1 MKNFSELL
9 VTRPNLTVVIELK
22 IHGRVSYQAS
32 INQHI
37 ISTYTKNV
45 FDLMSPLNFSIQLD
59 DFDEGTS
66 GIEIVEFSVDG
77 LEVLP
82 LYRHIASPPTHYID
96 KLGIWKL
103 EILLPFYQWYH
114 DISGQGW
121 ILKPT

>member
-66 GIEIVEFSVDG
+66 GIEIVEFSVNG

-82 LYRHIASPPTHYID
+82 LYQHIASPPTNYID